1 MANSRIKT
9 IIVDDEPDAIDLL
22 KNLLK
27 DFPEIDV
34 VTSANNAIMA
44 YKAILQHQPD
54 LLFLD
59 IQMPLESGI
68 ELSERLSKL
77 SVHPAIIFVT
87 AYDKYAISAIKHA
100 ALDYILKPVNR
111 SELKEAI
118 FRFKTSQQQTRL
130 AEKLDVLY
138 AHFTHPTKLRFNTR
152 TGFLMIDPAEIVYF
166 QAEGNYTEIFTTQ
179 GKKELVSSNLGKI
192 GKTLPPELFYRIS
205 RFNIVNLNF
214 ISRLDR
220 KSKSC
225 EIGINGTTF
234 NLPIPKNQIKELDI
248 MLSKNN

>member
-1 MANSRIKT
+1 MANSKIKT

-27 DFPEIDV
+27 DFPEIDI
-34 VTSANNAIMA
+34 VTSANNAPSA
-44 YKAILQHQPD
+44 YEAVLKHEPD

-59 IQMPLESGI
+59 IQMPMESGI
-68 ELSERLSKL
+68 ELAEKLSKL
-77 SVHPAIIFVT
+77 SVHPSIVFVT

-100 ALDYILKPVNR
+100 ALDYILKPVSR
-111 SELKEAI
+111 HELKETI
-118 FRFKTSQQQTRL
+118 LRFKTSQKQIKL
-130 AEKLDVLY
+130 EEKLDVLY

-152 TGFLMIDPAEIVYF
+152 TGFFMIDPSEIIYF
-166 QAEGNYTEIFTTQ
+166 QAEGNYSEIFTTRGQ
-179 GKKELVSSNLGKI
+179 KELVTSNLGKI
-192 GKTLPPELFYRIS
+192 GKTLSSDLFYRIS

-220 KSKSC
+220 KTKSC

-248 MLSKNN
+248 VLGKNN

>member
-1 MANSRIKT
+1 MANSKIKT

-27 DFPEIDV
+27 DFPEIDI
-34 VTSANNAIMA
+34 VTTANSTFSA
-44 YKAILQHQPD
+44 YKAVLEHQPD

-59 IQMPLESGI
+59 IQMPMESGI
-68 ELSERLSKL
+68 ELSERLCTL
-77 SVHPAIIFVT
+77 SIHPAIIFVT

-118 FRFKTSQQQTRL
+118 FRFKTTKQQIKL

-138 AHFTHPTKLRFNTR
+138 AHFTHPTKLRVNTR
-152 TGFLMIDPAEIVYF
+152 TGFFIVDPSEIVYF

-192 GKTLPPELFYRIS
+192 IETLPSDLFYRIS

-234 NLPIPKNQIKELDI
+234 NLSIPKNQIKELDI
-248 MLSKNN
+248 LLSK